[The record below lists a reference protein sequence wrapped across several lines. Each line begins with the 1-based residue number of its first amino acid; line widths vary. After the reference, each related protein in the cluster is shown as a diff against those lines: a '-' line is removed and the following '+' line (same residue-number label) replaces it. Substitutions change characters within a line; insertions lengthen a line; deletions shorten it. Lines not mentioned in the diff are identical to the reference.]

1 MTRDEVNDG
10 FDGLEDDLRAG
21 FDRLEDA
28 LRAGFDR
35 LSRRL
40 TIMIWY
46 LGVHVAF
53 YAGTT
58 VFLVIL
64 LFREGVF

>member
-10 FDGLEDDLRAG
+10 FDDLR
-21 FDRLEDA
+21 DD

-40 TIMIWY
+40 TIMIWC
-46 LGVHVAF
+46 LGVHVAL

>member
-1 MTRDEVNDG
+1 MTRDEVNVR
-10 FDGLEDDLRAG
+10 FDKVDAR

-46 LGVHVAF
+46 LGVHLAF

-58 VFLVIL
+58 VFLLIL

>member
-10 FDGLEDDLRAG
+10 FDGPGDEIWPGYDKLCRC
-21 FDRLEDA
+21 
-28 LRAGFDR
+28 
-35 LSRRL
+35 L

-53 YAGTT
+53 AAGTT
-58 VFLVIL
+58 VYLLIL

>member
-10 FDGLEDDLRAG
+10 FDGLEDE
-21 FDRLEDA
+21 F
-28 LRAGFDR
+28 RAGFDR